1 MVEVEKVEVGA
12 GAVHRRVVE
21 LARESESRAGG
32 ERGAARATNLSPS
45 ADRRIR
51 AWASSLCAGTLVRLC
66 SAESSAFT
74 FRCSSR
80 SDRAARSMHSNLAVL
95 AVLLDLTFES
105 IEPVHRQ
112 SFRPL
117 SSILG
122 VWNERA
128 SKSLIGAVLPDLAR
142 ALRRALSGGR
152 SGGDERGCTASAL
165 GAALSRT
172 RRRSTRRKPRLGE
185 ATGPGERRAR
195 REDGREDGCL

>member
-51 AWASSLCAGTLVRLC
+51 AWASSLCYGTLVRLC
-66 SAESSAFT
+66 SAARSAFM

-80 SDRAARSMHSNLAVL
+80 SDRVARSMHSNLAVL

-105 IEPVHRQ
+105 IGPVHRQ
-112 SFRPL
+112 SFRPCL
-117 SSILG
+117 ALLD
-122 VWNERA
+122 VWNELPG
-128 SKSLIGAVLPDLAR
+128 KSLIGAVLPDFAR
-142 ALRRALSGGR
+142 ALRRALPGGR
-152 SGGDERGCTASAL
+152 SGGDERG
-165 GAALSRT
+165 
-172 RRRSTRRKPRLGE
+172 
-185 ATGPGERRAR
+185 
-195 REDGREDGCL
+195 